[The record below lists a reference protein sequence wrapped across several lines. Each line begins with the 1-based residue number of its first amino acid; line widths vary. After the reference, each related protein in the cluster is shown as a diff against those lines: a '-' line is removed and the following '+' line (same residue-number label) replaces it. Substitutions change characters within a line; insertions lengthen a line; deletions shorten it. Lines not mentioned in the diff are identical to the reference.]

1 MKKIFKLCLVLIVG
15 FLTSCEKE
23 ADLICMDKVWYKDSD
38 KDGKG
43 DPLNYLY
50 SCKVQPVGFVD
61 NANDT
66 NDQDPKI

>member
-1 MKKIFKLCLVLIVG
+1 MLIAIG
-15 FLTSCEKE
+15 SLSSCEKE
-23 ADLICMDKVWYKDSD
+23 GDVICTDKVWYQDLD

-43 DPLNYLY
+43 NPTVYLY

-66 NDQDPKI
+66 NDLDPKI